1 MNEKNKYITIEE
13 RVPIRREI
21 KKNKTIIIPKII
33 AIIIA
38 SPIPFPKLRFFLA
51 KGLLYE
57 IMQHIKI
64 SICNTFLQK
73 RLIIFDLNFIVS
85 KYIINYTIIKRR
97 YIPGIEVM
105 YALLNHDRVI
115 SRDGCDIFASIIK
128 DYFLIFSDILLR

>member
-1 MNEKNKYITIEE
+1 LNEKNKYITIEE

>member
-1 MNEKNKYITIEE
+1 LSEKNKYITIEE

-21 KKNKTIIIPKII
+21 KINKTIIIPKII

-38 SPIPFPKLRFFLA
+38 SPFPFPKLRFFLA

>member
-1 MNEKNKYITIEE
+1 MSEKNKYITIEE

-38 SPIPFPKLRFFLA
+38 SPFPFPKLRFFLA